1 MRILIFAISA
11 WLSISA
17 AYAAGNSDW
26 KTEKLADAEF
36 KVRLVLDPAEITG
49 ILGSDLDMDYI
60 LVEME
65 VRPLYNSKVDL
76 RRDDFVLRSRRDN
89 ERSSADTPDRIAG
102 ESVLIVGEGRAQT
115 GSGIFGQES
124 GTVIG
129 GVPGTGTQPRRIPGQ
144 GGSIGSAPSTGTA
157 TNTTVTGDKRETTS
171 LLDRL
176 IELELP
182 IGETQV
188 PVRGYLYFAVSAKQ
202 KQKHLELSYDG
213 NVGEWMMPFK

>member
-1 MRILIFAISA
+1 MRVLIYAISA
-11 WLSISA
+11 WLSLMA
-17 AYAAGNSDW
+17 GQAAGGSEW

-36 KVRLVLDPAEITG
+36 KARLVLDPAEISEV
-49 ILGSDLDMDYI
+49 LGSDLDMDYI

-65 VRPLYNSKVDL
+65 VRPLYNSKVNL
-76 RRDDFVLRSRRDN
+76 RRDNFILRSRRDN

-102 ESVLIVGEGRAQT
+102 ETVLIVGEGRART
-115 GSGIFGQES
+115 GSGIFGQET

-129 GVPGTGTQPRRIPGQ
+129 GTPGTGTQPRRIPGQ
-144 GGSIGSAPSTGTA
+144 GGSFGNAGGSESTTA
-157 TNTTVTGDKRETTS
+157 SVKADKRETTS

-176 IELELP
+176 TELELP
-182 IGETQV
+182 IGETRT

>member
-1 MRILIFAISA
+1 MRVLIFAISA
-11 WLSISA
+11 WLSVMA
-17 AYAAGNSDW
+17 AWAAGGGEW

-36 KVRLVLDPAEITG
+36 KVRLVLDPAEISDV
-49 ILGSDLDMDYI
+49 LGSDLDMDYI
-60 LVEME
+60 LVELE
-65 VRPLYNSKVDL
+65 VRPLYNSKVHL

-102 ESVLIVGEGRAQT
+102 ETVLIVGEGRART

-144 GGSIGSAPSTGTA
+144 GGSIGNAPSAGTE
-157 TNTTVTGDKRETTS
+157 TNARVTGEKRQTTS

-182 IGETQV
+182 MGETRA

>member
-1 MRILIFAISA
+1 MRVLIFAISA
-11 WLSISA
+11 WLCVA
-17 AYAAGNSDW
+17 AAHAAGGSGW
-26 KTEKLADAEF
+26 KTKKLADAEF
-36 KVRLVLDPAEITG
+36 KVRLVLDPVEITQV
-49 ILGSDLDMDYI
+49 LGSDLDMDYI
-60 LVEME
+60 LVEIE
-65 VRPLYNSKVDL
+65 VRPLYNSKVHL

-102 ESVLIVGEGRAQT
+102 ETVLIVGEGRAKT

-129 GVPGTGTQPRRIPGQ
+129 GAPGTGTQPHRIPGQ
-144 GGSIGSAPSTGTA
+144 GGSIGNAPSVETDA
-157 TNTTVTGDKRETTS
+157 RVTGDKRETTS
-171 LLDRL
+171 LLGRL

-182 IGETQV
+182 MGETQV

-213 NVGEWMMPFK
+213 NVGEWMMPFKE

>member
-1 MRILIFAISA
+1 MRILLFAISA
-11 WLSISA
+11 WLSVFAASA
-17 AYAAGNSDW
+17 AGSGEW

-36 KVRLVLDPAEITG
+36 KVRLVLDPAEITEV
-49 ILGSDLDMDYI
+49 LGSDLDMDYI
-60 LVEME
+60 LVEIE
-65 VRPLYNSKVDL
+65 VRPLYNSKVNV
-76 RRDDFVLRSRRDN
+76 RRENFVLRSRRDN

-102 ESVLIVGEGRAQT
+102 ETVLIVGEGRART
-115 GSGIFGQES
+115 GSGIFGQET

-129 GVPGTGTQPRRIPGQ
+129 GTPGTGTQPRRIPGQ
-144 GGSIGSAPSTGTA
+144 GGSFGNSGGSE
-157 TNTTVTGDKRETTS
+157 TTTSVKADKRETTS

-182 IGETQV
+182 MGETQV

-202 KQKHLELSYDG
+202 KQKHLELGYDG

>member
-1 MRILIFAISA
+1 MRVLIFAISA
-11 WLSISA
+11 WLSV
-17 AYAAGNSDW
+17 AAGLGADKSDW

-36 KVRLVLDPAEITG
+36 KARLVLDPAEITQL
-49 ILGSDLDMDYI
+49 LGSDLEMDYI

-65 VRPLYNSKVDL
+65 VRPLYNSKVNL
-76 RRDDFVLRSRRDN
+76 RRDNFILRSRRDN

-102 ESVLIVGEGRAQT
+102 ESVLIVGEGRART
-115 GSGIFGQES
+115 GSGIFGQET

-129 GVPGTGTQPRRIPGQ
+129 GVPGTGTRPRRIPGQ
-144 GGSIGSAPSTGTA
+144 GGMLGNTGA
-157 TNTTVTGDKRETTS
+157 AETTTSSVKGDKREATT

-176 IELELP
+176 TELELP

>member
-11 WLSISA
+11 WLSVA
-17 AYAAGNSDW
+17 AAHAAGNGEW

-36 KVRLVLDPAEITG
+36 KVRLVLDPAEITQV
-49 ILGSDLDMDYI
+49 LGSDLDMDYI

-65 VRPLYNSKVDL
+65 VRPLYNSKVNL
-76 RRDDFVLRSRRDN
+76 RRDNFVLRSRRDN

-102 ESVLIVGEGRAQT
+102 ESVLIVGEGRARP
-115 GSGIFGQES
+115 GGGIFGQET

-144 GGSIGSAPSTGTA
+144 GGSLGNSGASETT
-157 TNTTVTGDKRETTS
+157 TTTVKGDKRETTS

-176 IELELP
+176 TELELP
-182 IGETQV
+182 MGETQT

-202 KQKHLELSYDG
+202 KQKHLELGYDG